1 MILYRSGTSTGALLA
16 EDCPASIHASLLCR
30 LRALEGLC
38 PVDGIVVAAFA
49 NRRQRKRSLYQ
60 PSRSSQSIQLASE
73 QELI

>member
-49 NRRQRKRSLYQ
+49 NRRQRPCINQAGAASLFSL
-60 PSRSSQSIQLASE
+60 PLSKS
-73 QELI
+73 